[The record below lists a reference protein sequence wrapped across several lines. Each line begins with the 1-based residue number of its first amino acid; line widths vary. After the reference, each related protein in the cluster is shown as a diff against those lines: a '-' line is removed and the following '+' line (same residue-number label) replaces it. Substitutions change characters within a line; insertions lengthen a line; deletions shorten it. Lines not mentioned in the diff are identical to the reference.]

1 MSKTKLSIP
10 PGFDTASKE
19 QRIAYVQELW
29 DRIAQDPENVP
40 VPEHHK
46 RILGERLEA
55 YRTKPEAGQ
64 PWNEFRD
71 KLLEKLQMNI

>member
-46 RILGERLEA
+46 QILNERLEE
-55 YRTKPEAGQ
+55 YKVNPEAGQ
-64 PWNEFRD
+64 SWSAFRD
-71 KLLEKLQMNI
+71 QLLDKLRRR